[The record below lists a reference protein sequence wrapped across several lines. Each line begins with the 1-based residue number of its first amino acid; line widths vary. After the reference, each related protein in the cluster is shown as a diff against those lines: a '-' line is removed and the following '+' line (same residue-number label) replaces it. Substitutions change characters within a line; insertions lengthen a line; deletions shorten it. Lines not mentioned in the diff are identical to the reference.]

1 MRIIKEDFILS
12 TQETQDGLRSNFT
25 RILEAHSF
33 ETGKDEDVK
42 LRNANKMLNEIN
54 MLQQFQ
60 YTIDETGEK
69 IEQEFENTKEILE
82 QKIYSSYATVFQ
94 NSDLFSQFIV

>member
-1 MRIIKEDFILS
+1 
-12 TQETQDGLRSNFT
+12 
-25 RILEAHSF
+25 
-33 ETGKDEDVK
+33 
-42 LRNANKMLNEIN
+42 MLNEIN